1 MKVEAYKRFAY
12 WPLNIL
18 AVLFLFVF
26 CASNFQLQIAM
37 RNSQLFSIVDKI
49 IWALFLLDYLIMFG
63 LSHDRKKYFKSH
75 LFQLVVV
82 FVPFLRI
89 FRIGMLVLVIFSAL
103 GNLKNRILVSIPIYT
118 FTASL
123 LFVLVGAASVF
134 DAESRSDDSNIRTR
148 EDALW
153 WAVVTI
159 FTVGYG
165 DRFPV
170 TSEGR
175 LYGVGLMICGIA
187 IVGSV
192 TATFASWLVNQVR
205 RVESE
210 NERIEV
216 KLDRI
221 EDSLRRIQS

>member
-1 MKVEAYKRFAY
+1 
-12 WPLNIL
+12 
-18 AVLFLFVF
+18 
-26 CASNFQLQIAM
+26 
-37 RNSQLFSIVDKI
+37 
-49 IWALFLLDYLIMFG
+49 
-63 LSHDRKKYFKSH
+63 
-75 LFQLVVV
+75 
-82 FVPFLRI
+82 
-89 FRIGMLVLVIFSAL
+89 IGMLVLVIFSAL

-175 LYGVGLMICGIA
+175 LYGIGLMICGIA